1 MKIKIMQA
9 AEDTANLP
17 IPKEVTAYRKLYLA
31 SQKLNHG
38 TEKLGILPVPQLKL
52 GINAL
57 SKGQRKI
64 GIAIKLLAQKQQLIS
79 ALNKIQATKNN
90 ELANAFAQV
99 FILTSLLTIIWL
111 PLCWFTD
118 RKEASN

>member
-1 MKIKIMQA
+1 MKVKIRQA

-17 IPKEVTAYRKLYLA
+17 MPEKGTAYRKLYLA

-38 TEKLGILPVPQLKL
+38 TEKLSMLPVPQLKQ

-64 GIAIKLLAQKQQLIS
+64 GIAVKLLAQKQQLIS
-79 ALNKIQATKNN
+79 ALNKIQAKKNN

-99 FILTSLLTIIWL
+99 FILTSLLTIIWV